1 MSFPFANRRD
11 DEEAL
16 TTYVRQRCWKET
28 QRLLP
33 FLFRAFRDHDP
44 CGRWCPDWGDKTQF
58 RYGVLKYLSDD
69 RVYVCR
75 ALMSLPVQS
84 WLLRPAYPGA
94 VLTEYG

>member
-1 MSFPFANRRD
+1 MAADPGEQRRSRGSFTRTLQRLCTRLHSYSEPFAITILAAD
-11 DEEAL
+11 GVP
-16 TTYVRQRCWKET
+16 TGTIK
-28 QRLLP
+28 P
-33 FLFRAFRDHDP
+33 SF
-44 CGRWCPDWGDKTQF
+44 GM
-58 RYGVLKYLSDD
+58 GVLKYLSDD